1 MAIPAQQTPQASPG
15 GASVLHQA
23 LVRLAQPA
31 CDAASGTSD
40 SLTAAVLRE
49 IRETVLPREITLRIN
64 DRAAASLT
72 VAQRRIA
79 DLSLRDSADPS
90 SAAEDP
96 ETAAQVFAARL
107 QLLQA
112 GSKGGDFSFRR
123 RPCPAPQGTGTCS
136 AGTLAAALA
145 AASGSGRL
153 DHFRNQ
159 ALPQAAAW
167 LHCPQGSGQMRGEGP
182 EVLLTRLDAVRQ
194 ALASKAARPASARMP
209 VPKPDCLLLPVSPQ
223 LHILAAS
230 DGGAL
235 LLLALPPEAARAQA
249 AAWAG
254 IYG

>member
-1 MAIPAQQTPQASPG
+1 MAKPAQQTRQTSPG
-15 GASVLHQA
+15 ATSGLHQA

-31 CDAASGTSD
+31 RAAASSTGD

-49 IRETVLPREITLRIN
+49 IRETVLPREITLCIKG
-64 DRAAASLT
+64 RAAATLT

-79 DLSLRDSADPS
+79 GLSLPDSADPS
-90 SAAEDP
+90 SVAEDP
-96 ETAAQVFAARL
+96 ETAAQIFATRL
-107 QLLQA
+107 RQLKA
-112 GSKGGDFSFRR
+112 ASKSGDFSFRR

-136 AGTLAAALA
+136 VGTLAAALA
-145 AASGSGRL
+145 AASGGRL
-153 DHFRNQ
+153 DHFRAR

-167 LHCPQGSGQMRGEGP
+167 LHCPQGGGQIRGDGP
-182 EVLLTRLDAVRQ
+182 EALLTRLDAVRQ
-194 ALASKAARPASARMP
+194 TLASRAARPASARMP

-223 LHILAAS
+223 LHVLAAS

>member
-31 CDAASGTSD
+31 CDAASGTGD

-49 IRETVLPREITLRIN
+49 IRETVLPREITLCIN
-64 DRAAASLT
+64 SRAAATLT

-79 DLSLRDSADPS
+79 GLSLPDSAEPS
-90 SAAEDP
+90 SAADDP
-96 ETAAQVFAARL
+96 EAAAQLFAARL
-107 QLLQA
+107 QRLQT
-112 GSKGGDFSFRR
+112 GSKGGGFSFRR

-136 AGTLAAALA
+136 AETLAATLA
-145 AASGSGRL
+145 AASGGRL
-153 DHFRNQ
+153 DQFRTR

-167 LHCPQGSGQMRGEGP
+167 LHCPQDSGQMRGGGP
-182 EVLLTRLDAVRQ
+182 EALRTRLEAVRQ
-194 ALASKAARPASARMP
+194 TLASKAARPASARMP